1 MAGIEI
7 SVREGREELLDL
19 VRGLSALAVLAGH
32 LRAFVLV
39 DMAEVSS
46 PGLLTKA
53 FYLTTGLGHQAVMV
67 FFVLSGYFVGGSV
80 VKLMREGR
88 FSWKRYGVA
97 RLSRL
102 WVVLIPALALT
113 LVCDVIGRGLAP
125 EAYAGGL
132 RLLFH
137 SGPEA
142 TGISLSPVTALGNV
156 VFLQTVAAPV
166 FGTNSPL
173 WSLAN
178 EFWYYVLFPLLGWA
192 VVWKRPL
199 RALAAAGLFGF
210 LLWWLLGG
218 LAAKM
223 GIWLFGVAAWV
234 AGNGKRKAESRN
246 WRLGRLI
253 WRWLGAG
260 VFALVLAGSKW
271 RPEAINDWMV
281 GGVFALWLPA
291 LAGRWNAPEWL
302 RRLAKGLAEIS
313 YTLYVVHFPLLF
325 LVAAAGL
332 QGRQWLPDGTGLGL
346 YAALLAGAVAVSAGW
361 WWCFEKRTEAV
372 RAWVQRRVG

>member
-1 MAGIEI
+1 MSED
-7 SVREGREELLDL
+7 REELLDL

-39 DMAEVSS
+39 DLAEAPS

-53 FYLTTGLGHQAVMV
+53 FYLATGLGHQAVMV

-80 VKLMREGR
+80 VKLIREGR

-113 LVCDVIGRGLAP
+113 LACDVIGRGLAP

-132 RLLFH
+132 RPLFH
-137 SGPEA
+137 SGPVA
-142 TGISLSPVTALGNV
+142 AGISLSPVTALGNV
-156 VFLQTVAAPV
+156 VFLQTVAVPV
-166 FGTNSPL
+166 FGSNSPL

-192 VVWKRPL
+192 VAWKRPG

-210 LLWWLLGG
+210 LLWWLPGG

-223 GIWLFGVAAWV
+223 GIWLFGTAAWV
-234 AGNGKRKAESRN
+234 VESGKRGRVV
-246 WRLGRLI
+246 WRL
-253 WRWLGAG
+253 LGAG
-260 VFALVLAGSKW
+260 VFTLVLAGSKW
-271 RPEAINDWMV
+271 RPEAINDWVV
-281 GGVFALWLPA
+281 GGVFALWLPT
-291 LAGRWNAPEWL
+291 LAGRWSAPEWL

-325 LVAAAGL
+325 LVVAAGL
-332 QGRQWLPDGTGLGL
+332 QGRQ
-346 YAALLAGAVAVSAGW
+346 
-361 WWCFEKRTEAV
+361 
-372 RAWVQRRVG
+372 